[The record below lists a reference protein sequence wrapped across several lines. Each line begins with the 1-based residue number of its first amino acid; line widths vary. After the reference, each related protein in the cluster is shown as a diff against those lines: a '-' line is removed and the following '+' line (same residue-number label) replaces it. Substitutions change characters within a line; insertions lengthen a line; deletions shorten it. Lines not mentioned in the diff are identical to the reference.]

1 MHRPVA
7 ACFDVRRRPAPV
19 LISGRLPRGLVP
31 AAAAA
36 LALLSQLAPVM
47 PALAREAAAR
57 AATIAAVD
65 EPAASHPFGAVDMQ
79 SMLRITEPQASP
91 RGDLVAF
98 VVRTPDFAANR
109 GKHDL
114 WLVAADG
121 SR

>member
-19 LISGRLPRGLVP
+19 RISGRPPRGLVP

-36 LALLSQLAPVM
+36 LALLSQLAPLT

-65 EPAASHPFGAVDMQ
+65 QPAASHPFRPVHMQ
-79 SMLRITEPQASP
+79 SMLRVTEPQASP
-91 RGDLVAF
+91 PRHLVAF
-98 VVRTPDFAANR
+98 VVRP
-109 GKHDL
+109 
-114 WLVAADG
+114 
-121 SR
+121 